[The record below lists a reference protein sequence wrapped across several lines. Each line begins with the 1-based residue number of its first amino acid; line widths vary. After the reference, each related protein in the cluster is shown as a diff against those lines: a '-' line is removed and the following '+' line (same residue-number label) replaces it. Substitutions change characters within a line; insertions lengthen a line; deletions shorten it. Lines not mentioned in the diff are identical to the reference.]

1 MKFYFS
7 LSFFLL
13 IFTVAFSQSEKE
25 QLAAQYYQN
34 SEFEKAADIY
44 EELYDEEPTVFYY
57 NYYLDCLLNLEDYSS
72 AKRLVRK
79 QRRHA
84 DFPLK
89 YDVELGYLF
98 LKEGDERRANRQF
111 KSAIRDLEPLRQ
123 HYIDLANAFANRDL
137 YSYAIDVLQ
146 RGNRKINS
154 NRAFHMELASVY
166 ASNGQ
171 YRKMMEQYLTLLD
184 KAPDLKREIKDE
196 LQIFIEDGEEK
207 KLNAVKEVLLEKSQ
221 KQSSNSLYA
230 ELLLW
235 FSVQQKDF
243 DIALLQAKA
252 LDRRFNEDGQRVFY
266 LAKILADNKEYD
278 LAVDAYQYVLDKG
291 KDNYLYLGSLTR
303 LLDVKF
309 EELTQSGDFTNREL
323 IALEKEYKK
332 ALDNLGRNASTIELM
347 RNMAYMQAFYMDKAE
362 EGLEILKN
370 AIDLPRARPKQIA
383 ECKIQLADILTME
396 GDVWEATLLY
406 QQVDKAFKNEPLG
419 HKAKLK
425 NAELSF
431 YIGEFEWALTQ
442 LDVLKAA
449 TSKLIANDAMQLSM
463 LIRDNIGLD
472 SSVAAIK
479 KYARAELYAFQK
491 KTDLALQTLD
501 SLETYFI
508 SHNIQDE
515 VIFKKAEIYLEQGEY
530 HIVDSLLN
538 DIVQQYGYDILADDA
553 LMMRAELNEFYLDKT
568 EVAKSLYQQL
578 ITDYPGSLF
587 TVQARK
593 RFRILR
599 GDFQESKNQNKLFFE
614 NNTP

>member
-1 MKFYFS
+1 MKFNFS
-7 LSFFLL
+7 LIFFLL
-13 IFTVAFSQSEKE
+13 ITSFVFAQSEKE

-34 SEFEKAADIY
+34 REYEKAVDIY
-44 EELYDEEPTVFYY
+44 EDLYNEEPTVFYY
-57 NYYLDCLLNLEDYSS
+57 NYYLDCLLKLEDYSG

-84 DFPLK
+84 NFSLK

-98 LKEGDERRANRQF
+98 LKEGDERRAKRQF

-123 HYIDLANAFANRDL
+123 HYIDLANAFAKRDL
-137 YSYAIDVLQ
+137 YEYAIDVLQ

-184 KAPDLKREIKDE
+184 KAPDYKREIKDE
-196 LQIFIEDGEEK
+196 LQVFIEDGEEK
-207 KLNAVKEVLLEKSQ
+207 KLSVVKEVLLERSQ

-235 FSVQQKDF
+235 FSVQRKDF
-243 DIALLQAKA
+243 DIALLQAQA

-278 LAVDAYQYVLDKG
+278 LAVDAYQYVLNKG

-309 EELTQSGDFTNREL
+309 EKLTHSGDFTDQEL
-323 IALEKEYKK
+323 SALEKEYQK
-332 ALDNLGRNASTIELM
+332 ALENLGRNASTIELM
-347 RNMAYMQAFYMDKAE
+347 RNMAYMQAFYMNKAKE
-362 EGLEILKN
+362 ARELLEN
-370 AIDLPRARPKQIA
+370 AIEMPRARPEQIA

-425 NAELSF
+425 NAKLSF

-449 TSKLIANDAMQLSM
+449 TSKLIANDAMQLTM

-472 SSVAAIK
+472 SSYTAIK
-479 KYARAELYAFQK
+479 KYARAEMYAFQK

-515 VIFKKAEIYLEQGEY
+515 VIFRKAKIFLDQGKY
-530 HIVDSLLN
+530 NTVDSLLN
-538 DIVQQYGYDILADDA
+538 VIVQQYGYDILADDA
-553 LMMRAELNEFYLDKT
+553 LMMRAELNEVYLDKT
-568 EVAKSLYQQL
+568 EIAKSLYQQL

-599 GDFQESKNQNKLFFE
+599 GDYQESKNQEKLFFE